1 MVIASTASP
10 YKFAADVYASL
21 YEGTSASPLTA
32 LDDLSAK
39 SGTEI
44 TYPLRGIGERTVRF
58 TDMVEASEMQDAV
71 FAYLA
76 K

>member
-1 MVIASTASP
+1 MYGEAP
-10 YKFAADVYASL
+10 AA
-21 YEGTSASPLTA
+21 PLAA
-32 LDDLSAK
+32 LDALSEK

-58 TDMVEASEMQDAV
+58 TDVVEAAEMQDAV